1 MNNIGNIDMK
11 HKKNAFYLGIFV
23 LGALF
28 VLVILLLSVGGQNI
42 FTKQVNYTLY
52 FDKSVKGLN
61 IGAPVMFRGVR
72 VGQVEAIQFAK
83 MQHKRRGLS
92 WPIEVTIALDPASL
106 DVGKDNDYSSSSFVD
121 STARNTLLLF
131 HGQRLVKEWMET
143 MVVDHSL
150 CAWLQT
156 LSLLT
161 GQLYIELD
169 FAYEEPPTKNEIK
182 QLKEGVIPSR
192 KSAIERLGQT
202 LKSKDRMD
210 AFNIAI
216 TQLSDFVTSGRAQQ
230 TLDNIYTV
238 SENAK
243 DISSDANKIVSAFT
257 KNSAKTG
264 FSVLTVLSQ
273 ASQALLNANRFLTTV
288 NESTPELLAGAKST
302 IATAQGAIANA
313 NDTIANANTRITE
326 LSTKVDAVIAS
337 VNQLCEK
344 LNTDADLEKGPGAK
358 VLQDLH
364 ELTTQMQKTFAELE
378 TTIVS
383 VQNSLR
389 PESQECMAIQNFME
403 QLNRAAASIRTMADT
418 IQQNP
423 ESLLWGNG
431 K

>member
-1 MNNIGNIDMK
+1 MK
-11 HKKNAFYLGIFV
+11 QKKKAFYLGIFV
-23 LGALF
+23 LGALL
-28 VLVILLLSVGGQNI
+28 VLVILLLSIGGQSL
-42 FTKQVNYTLY
+42 FTKHVHFTLY

-83 MQHKRRGLS
+83 QMKKRRGVS

-106 DVGKDNDYSSSSFVD
+106 DVGKDDDYSSSSFVD
-121 STARNTLLLF
+121 STARNALLLF
-131 HGQRLVKEWMET
+131 QGQKLVKEWMET
-143 MVVDHSL
+143 MVAENSL

-169 FAYEEPPTKNEIK
+169 FDSEYPPTKHEIK
-182 QLKEGVIPSR
+182 LLKEGVIPGRMST
-192 KSAIERLGQT
+192 IERISQT

-210 AFNIAI
+210 ALNIAI
-216 TQLSDFVTSGRAQQ
+216 TQFSDFVSSGRARA
-230 TLDNIYTV
+230 TLDNIFTI

-243 DISSDANKIVSAFT
+243 EITGEANKVISSFT
-257 KNSAKTG
+257 KNSTKTG

-273 ASQALLNANRFLTTV
+273 ANQVLVNANRFLTTL
-288 NESTPELLAGAKST
+288 NEEAPGLLADAKGT
-302 IATAQGAIANA
+302 VATARGALANA
-313 NDTIANANTRITE
+313 NETITNANSRITE
-326 LSTKVDAVIAS
+326 LSAKVDAVIAS

-358 VLQDLH
+358 VLQDIH
-364 ELTTQMQKTFAELE
+364 ELATQMQKTFAELE
-378 TTIVS
+378 NTIVEI
-383 VQNSLR
+383 QNGLR
-389 PESQECMAIQNFME
+389 PNSQERMAIQNFME
-403 QLNRAAASIRTMADT
+403 QINRAAASIRSMADT

-423 ESLLWGNG
+423 ESLLWGKG

>member
-1 MNNIGNIDMK
+1 MK
-11 HKKNAFYLGIFV
+11 QKKNAFYLGIFV
-23 LGALF
+23 LGALL

-42 FTKQVNYTLY
+42 FTKKVNYILY
-52 FDKSVKGLN
+52 FDKSVKGLSV
-61 IGAPVMFRGVR
+61 GAPVMFRGVR

-83 MQHKRRGLS
+83 QLKKRRGVS

-106 DVGKDNDYSSSSFVD
+106 DVGKSNDYNSSSFVD
-121 STARNTLLLF
+121 STARKALLLF

-143 MVVDHSL
+143 MVADNSL

-169 FAYEEPPTKNEIK
+169 FDYEYPPTKNEIK

-192 KSAIERLGQT
+192 MSTIERISQT
-202 LKSKDRMD
+202 LKQKERMD

-216 TQLSDFVTSGRAQQ
+216 TQLSDFVSSGRARE
-230 TLDNIYTV
+230 TLDNLFTI

-243 DISSDANKIVSAFT
+243 EITGDANKLISSFT
-257 KNSAKTG
+257 QNSAKTG

-273 ASQALLNANRFLTTV
+273 AGQTLMNANRFLTTL
-288 NESTPELLAGAKST
+288 NQETPELLTSAKNT
-302 IATAQGAIANA
+302 VTTAQGTLAKA
-313 NDTIANANTRITE
+313 NDTIANANNRITE
-326 LSTKVDAVIAS
+326 LSTKVDTVIAS

-344 LNTDADLEKGPGAK
+344 LNADADLEKGPGAK

-364 ELTTQMQKTFAELE
+364 ELTKQMQKTFAELE
-378 TTIVS
+378 TTIVE
-383 VQNSLR
+383 VQNSLQ
-389 PESQECMAIQNFME
+389 PNSQERMAIQNFME
-403 QLNRAAASIRTMADT
+403 QINRAAASIRTMADT

-423 ESLLWGNG
+423 ESLLWGKG

>member
-1 MNNIGNIDMK
+1 MK
-11 HKKNAFYLGIFV
+11 KKKNAFYLGIFV

-61 IGAPVMFRGVR
+61 VGAPVMFRGVR

-83 MQHKRRGLS
+83 MQNKRRGIS

-106 DVGKDNDYSSSSFVD
+106 DVGKDSDYSSSSFID

-182 QLKEGVIPSR
+182 MLREGVVPSR
-192 KSAIERLGQT
+192 KSTIERIGQT

-210 AFNIAI
+210 AFTIGI
-216 TQLSDFVTSGRAQQ
+216 TQLSDFITSGHARE
-230 TLDNIYTV
+230 TLDNLHTI

-243 DISSDANKIVSAFT
+243 AITGDANKLISTFT

-273 ASQALLNANRFLTTV
+273 ASQALLNANRFLVTI
-288 NESTPELLAGAKST
+288 NESAPELLDGAKST
-302 IATAQGAIANA
+302 IATAQGTLTKA

-344 LNTDADLEKGPGAK
+344 LNNDADLEKGPGSK

-364 ELTTQMQKTFAELE
+364 ELTAQMQKTFAELE
-378 TTIVS
+378 TTIVG
-383 VQNSLR
+383 VQNCLQ
-389 PESQECMAIQNFME
+389 PNSQERMALQEFME
-403 QLNRAAASIRTMADT
+403 QINRTAASIRTMADT

-423 ESLLWGNG
+423 ESLLWGKG

>member
-1 MNNIGNIDMK
+1 MK
-11 HKKNAFYLGIFV
+11 QKKNAFYLGIFV
-23 LGALF
+23 LGALL
-28 VLVILLLSVGGQNI
+28 VLVILLLSVGGQNV
-42 FTKQVNYTLY
+42 FTKKVNYILY
-52 FDKSVKGLN
+52 FDKSVKGLSV
-61 IGAPVMFRGVR
+61 GAPVMFRGVR

-83 MQHKRRGLS
+83 QLKKRRGVS

-106 DVGKDNDYSSSSFVD
+106 DVGKDATYSSSSFID
-121 STARNTLLLF
+121 STARKALLLF
-131 HGQRLVKEWMET
+131 HGQKLVKEWMET
-143 MVVDHSL
+143 MVADNSL

-169 FAYEEPPTKNEIK
+169 FDYEYPPTRNEIK
-182 QLKEGVIPSR
+182 MLKEGVIPSR
-192 KSAIERLGQT
+192 MSTIERISQT
-202 LKSKDRMD
+202 LKQKERMD

-216 TQLSDFVTSGRAQQ
+216 TQLSDFVSSGRARE
-230 TLDNIYTV
+230 TLDNLFAV

-243 DISSDANKIVSAFT
+243 EITGDANKLFSNFT

-264 FSVLTVLSQ
+264 VSVLTVLSQ
-273 ASQALLNANRFLTTV
+273 ASQVLMNANRFLAVV
-288 NESTPELLAGAKST
+288 NESAPGLLANAKSAV
-302 IATAQGAIANA
+302 ATAQGTLANA
-313 NDTIANANTRITE
+313 NETIVNANSRITE
-326 LSTKVDAVIAS
+326 LSAKVDAVIAS

-378 TTIVS
+378 TTIVE
-383 VQNSLR
+383 VQNSLQ
-389 PESQECMAIQNFME
+389 PNSQERMAIQNFME
-403 QLNRAAASIRTMADT
+403 QINRAASSIRTMADT

-423 ESLLWGNG
+423 ESLLWGKG